1 MIAELLTIVAMVSA
15 SQDAE
20 TDPAVWYF
28 QSAACAGSAML
39 MIPERLPAGFTPA
52 EIEVND
58 WESVL
63 AEYGPGA
70 GRSEQQIEDDR
81 VAARD
86 VFAELRDR
94 DPEAFEAHREYC
106 RLIRP

>member
-1 MIAELLTIVAMVSA
+1 LIAELLAIVAMGSA
-15 SQDAE
+15 SQDVAA
-20 TDPAVWYF
+20 DPTVWYF
-28 QSAACAGSAML
+28 QSAACAGSATL
-39 MIPERLPAGFTPA
+39 LIPERLPASFTPA
-52 EIEVND
+52 EIEVSD
-58 WESVL
+58 WERVL

-81 VAARD
+81 IAARD